1 MSTKKQEVKKQ
12 RITIR
17 LDEEVLEAF
26 REMAPEGRGYQK
38 LINEALKEWLLAEDV
53 KEVVREEL
61 RRFLDKVEGKGE
73 C

>member
-1 MSTKKQEVKKQ
+1 MSTRKQEVKKR

-26 REMAPEGRGYQK
+26 REMAPEGGYQK
-38 LINEALKEWLLAEDV
+38 LINEALKEWLLSEGV

-61 RRFLDKVEGKGE
+61 RGFLDRVEGKGK